1 MIRTVAVFA
10 LCVSVLASCG
20 PVSPE
25 VAAAQCE
32 DRARAANGP
41 TGEIGIGIGSDGV
54 RSGVSIGISSDF
66 IAGRDPQEVYETCVR
81 QKTGQPPIR
90 PLELRP

>member
-1 MIRTVAVFA
+1 MIRLVALLA
-10 LCVSVLASCG
+10 LGALTLGACG

-32 DRARAANGP
+32 DRARAASGP
-41 TGEIGIGIGSDGV
+41 TGEFGIGIGTDGV

-66 IAGRDPQEVYETCVR
+66 IAGRDPLEVYETCVR

-90 PLELRP
+90 PLEL